1 MGIHWTVDTCVCVGL
16 CVRSTAKS
24 FSYSDSLRLKEEE
37 ERKEAGRLFI
47 QFYYTHGEQTHAIA
61 ILDLNNYTYIPR
73 HSCGEWKEEI
83 LE

>member
-1 MGIHWTVDTCVCVGL
+1 M
-16 CVRSTAKS
+16 CVRGFVCKKHRKVI
-24 FSYSDSLRLKEEE
+24 SYSDSLRLKEEE

-73 HSCGEWKEEI
+73 HSCGEWKEEF

>member
-1 MGIHWTVDTCVCVGL
+1 M
-16 CVRSTAKS
+16 CVRGFVCKKHRKVI
-24 FSYSDSLRLKEEE
+24 SYSGSLRLKEEE
-37 ERKEAGRLFI
+37 EGKEAGRLFI